1 MHLLPEEELRQ
12 ARTALHNHRVAEQSA
27 LEQKKTAESEL
38 AQLRA
43 QALTDKSADECN
55 SDLASVNEAGEE
67 LNRGMGSALAQLQA
81 DDSRRTLL
89 ADQMRELE
97 AAKRECGHWE
107 KLNALIGSSDG
118 KKFRSY
124 VQSLTLEQLVI
135 LANSALHDFSSRY
148 ILVRSTEE
156 KTPLAIDV
164 IDNDLSGARRSAKN
178 LSGGETFIVSLSL
191 ALGLSRL
198 ASRNITIESL
208 FLDEGFGSLD
218 EDSLEKAIETLA
230 KLVDGRHLV
239 GLISH
244 VGKIEE
250 RIAARIEVKKQPG
263 GVSTLSGPGVSHR
276 S

>member
-1 MHLLPEEELRQ
+1 
-12 ARTALHNHRVAEQSA
+12 
-27 LEQKKTAESEL
+27 
-38 AQLRA
+38 
-43 QALTDKSADECN
+43 
-55 SDLASVNEAGEE
+55 
-67 LNRGMGSALAQLQA
+67 
-81 DDSRRTLL
+81 
-89 ADQMRELE
+89 MRELE

-178 LSGGETFIVSLSL
+178 LSGGETFIVSLAL

-218 EDSLEKAIETLA
+218 EDSLEKALETLA